1 MVGWHHRLN
10 GHEFEQALGV
20 GDYEG
25 SLACCSPWCCK
36 ELDTTEPTQLN
47 WTDLQRERET
57 TKAELES
64 FGKSSDSEDP
74 NSNLSSVK

>member
-1 MVGWHHRLN
+1 MDIFKAKAAGFSNEWMQGR
-10 GHEFEQALGV
+10 
-20 GDYEG
+20 
-25 SLACCSPWCCK
+25 
-36 ELDTTEPTQLN
+36 
-47 WTDLQRERET
+47 RERET